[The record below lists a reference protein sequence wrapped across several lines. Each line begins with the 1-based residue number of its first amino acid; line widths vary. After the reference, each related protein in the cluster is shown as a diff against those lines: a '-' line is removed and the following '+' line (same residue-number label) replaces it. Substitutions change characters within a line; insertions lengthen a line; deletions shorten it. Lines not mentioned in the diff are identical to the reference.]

1 MFQARTSV
9 SFFPCVCESGIIF
22 IIEAPMSL
30 QAAYKTKCKTHTYC
44 LSLWTQPFPD
54 TPNFISLQRIS
65 TVNYLVAKQF
75 LTFLCNQK
83 RPRAKVLSK
92 GLVSSLPSMI
102 DTHQT
107 CMHGLQWQF
116 NSLISWD
123 SQSHWQEYAVCY
135 GSLLLT
141 LSHVRHC
148 TELMM
153 VPSNMSEMTLLYFL
167 CCFLLFGDADW
178 ARIKRT

>member
-9 SFFPCVCESGIIF
+9 RFFFCVCESGIIF

-30 QAAYKTKCKTHTYC
+30 QAAYKTKCKTH
-44 LSLWTQPFPD
+44 LLPFLVN
-54 TPNFISLQRIS
+54 TTVSRHLISSAFREYAL
-65 TVNYLVAKQF
+65 
-75 LTFLCNQK
+75 LTTL
-83 RPRAKVLSK
+83 
-92 GLVSSLPSMI
+92 LPSNFSPFYATKR
-102 DTHQT
+102 DREPRSFPEDLSHPSHLWLTHT
-107 CMHGLQWQF
+107 RHVCMVCNGNLTLWLLQILKAIWR
-116 NSLISWD
+116 
-123 SQSHWQEYAVCY
+123 EYAVCY

-153 VPSNMSEMTLLYFL
+153 VPSNISEMTLLYFL
-167 CCFLLFGDADW
+167 CCFFLFGDADW